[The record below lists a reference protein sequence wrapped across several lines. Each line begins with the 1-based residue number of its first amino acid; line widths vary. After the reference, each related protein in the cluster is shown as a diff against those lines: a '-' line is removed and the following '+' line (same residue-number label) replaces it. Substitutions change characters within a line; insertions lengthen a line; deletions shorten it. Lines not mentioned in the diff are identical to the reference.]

1 MYDSI
6 AKLYYQRSEQ
16 SLSDFDFKNQVN
28 SLLEKAASY
37 MSKQLDLIKKHIKK
51 KEFTT
56 IGEELQ
62 LQAEYIYQLGEL
74 SKT

>member
-1 MYDSI
+1 M
-6 AKLYYQRSEQ
+6 KQ
-16 SLSDFDFKNQVN
+16 
-28 SLLEKAASY
+28 
-37 MSKQLDLIKKHIKK
+37 QLDLIKKHMKK
-51 KEFTT
+51 KEFTS